1 MATFWNPTGS
11 GASENARSA
20 LGGRLLARATL
31 RLGLDL
37 GLGLSSQL
45 SDGSRGDGSG
55 GDGRLPAVLV
65 GFQDRGRDTAAGR
78 YLETVGGGPFPDR
91 RGLLAGSAR
100 PRRHLLPPYRHRATR
115 TAGAGNERS
124 EGV

>member
-31 RLGLDL
+31 RLGLD
-37 GLGLSSQL
+37 LGLSSQL

-78 YLETVGGGPFPDR
+78 YPYR
-91 RGLLAGSAR
+91 RGLLAGSGR

-124 EGV
+124 EGVPQRGRVLL